1 MEYVIALHR
10 LEKVYRPSVFRRPVQ
25 ALRGLD
31 MDVRAGETYGFLGLN
46 GAGKTTAFKLILGLL
61 RPTGGEGW
69 IFGRPLGDRR
79 ALSRL
84 GFLPELPAY
93 YPYLT
98 GGEVLRMARDLSGV
112 PRDDARDKGL
122 LEELGIGF
130 AWSRPT
136 RRLSKGQLQRVGLA
150 QALVHGPELLILDE
164 PMSGLDPVARGLVK
178 DRLRAEREAGRTI
191 VLSTHVLA
199 DVEALADRIGL
210 VSEGRLIRSGRTEEL
225 LSGSVREVRIE
236 GSGDV
241 NDDVLQGTP
250 DGSILV
256 PGEPWRVLLR
266 RPEPYQVDGCLR
278 RIIQHGGTVLG
289 VETRREDLEA
299 VFVRT
304 MEQAALP
311 EEEERCAS

>member
-1 MEYVIALHR
+1 MEYVIALHQ

-31 MDVRAGETYGFLGLN
+31 LDVRAGETYGFLGLN
-46 GAGKTTAFKLILGLL
+46 GAGKTTTFKLLLGLL

-93 YPYLT
+93 YPYLS
-98 GGEVLRMARDLSGV
+98 GGELLRLARDLSGV
-112 PRDDARDKGL
+112 SRDDGRDKRL
-122 LEELGIGF
+122 LEDLGIGF
-130 AWSRPT
+130 AWFRPT
-136 RRLSKGQLQRVGLA
+136 RRLSKGQLQRIGLA
-150 QALVHGPELLILDE
+150 QALVHEPELLILDE
-164 PMSGLDPVARGLVK
+164 PMSGLDPLARGLVK

-191 VLSTHVLA
+191 FLSTHVLA

-210 VSEGRLIRSGRTEEL
+210 ISEGRLLRSGRTDEL

-236 GSGDV
+236 GSGEV
-241 NDDVLQGTP
+241 SEEVLQGTP
-250 DGSILV
+250 PESILV
-256 PGEPWRVLLR
+256 PGEPWRVLLH
-266 RPEPYQVDGCLR
+266 RPEPFQVDGCLR
-278 RIIQHGGTVLG
+278 RIIQKGGTVLG

-304 MEQAALP
+304 MEAAQDG
-311 EEEERCAS
+311 EAERCAS